1 MAAKK
6 KANKEVVPYTQMT
19 PVHVVRQY
27 VYQSTIIYVEINF
40 DIGKVSLVEIV
51 EMGKNGTTYA
61 AKKWVFANRE
71 LEYMGGWHQ
80 ILDAM
85 KFAVDEATKELE
97 AYNAMINA
105 RDCF

>member
-6 KANKEVVPYTQMT
+6 KADKEVIPYTQMT

-27 VYQSTIIYVEINF
+27 IYQSTTIWVEINF
-40 DIGKVSLVEIV
+40 DQGTVALVERV
-51 EMGKNGTTYA
+51 GVGKNTTYVP
-61 AKKWVFANRE
+61 KKWVFANRE